1 MADIDIKA
9 LRQLANAGLQLIPL
23 HRWDAASVGKDGKKR
38 EDGKRPADRDW
49 TKKSY
54 IPEEVLARADRGGL
68 NVGVR
73 LTPSMVVLDWDPR
86 NDDGEYD
93 DPALNAFVNF
103 VLEHGINPDDF
114 PQVETGGGGLHIY
127 MAKPADVPVLGSL
140 EGYPGVEFKT
150 VGQQVVAPG
159 SVHPNARPYVLVDPW
174 DLIGDL
180 PEAPESVLDAISRS
194 QVQASSTEG
203 GQYDADR
210 IATMLE
216 GLNPENFRDQAAW
229 FQLMCACHHASAGSA
244 RQEFIEWSTR
254 DPEYQDD
261 AWKIGNRW
269 DSLHA
274 EREGSTVT
282 YKTLHKMLREAG
294 RDDLISSS
302 AADDFA
308 NDEPAMAEELSGDAL
323 PQGPLTAMNE
333 QYWAVLNAGRFRV
346 MWLADDP
353 EEPGRRFW
361 KSLAKPDFEAYLSNR
376 KIEKQTKNKKGEMV
390 SELTPLAK
398 TWLDWGDRRSA
409 EDVVFVPDRET
420 PGCLNLW
427 TGWGVDSGEA
437 GECRLMLEMIRD
449 VLCSG
454 VQEHHDYLM
463 RWMAWKVQNPGEPN
477 EVAVVFKGAK
487 GVGKTTLGE
496 MLAKIF
502 GSHGL
507 VLSSVEQIA
516 GRFSGH
522 LATVCFVFGD
532 EIFWGGNKTHEGTLK
547 KLITDKEVMREAKG
561 VDMVRARNRISLM
574 MATNEKW
581 AVPAS
586 LEGER
591 RFFVLN
597 VSDARK
603 APDSAPADHPNRLYW
618 NALHDEIRQ
627 GGRAAFLRYLMTM
640 ELGRFHPRSAV
651 PETEGMSEQKEHSL
665 DPLQRWLFSATELG
679 VLPGYPSTKDQK
691 QLRRTDWELK
701 QDWSHVEA
709 HDPPRLDP
717 TSVMENVEAHWSKLR
732 SPVPSVRIVWALL
745 EDFGWQTKKS
755 NGIVTW
761 RPPSLEQA
769 RQEWR
774 RRLPGLSVFEAPPEE
789 DEWDS

>member
-1 MADIDIKA
+1 MDIDTKQ
-9 LRQLANAGLQLIPL
+9 LRRLADAGLQLIPL
-23 HRWDAASVGKDGKKR
+23 HSWDAKSTDAKGRKR
-38 EDGKRPADRDW
+38 DDGKRPLDASW
-49 TKKSY
+49 TTRPYDTLKVV
-54 IPEEVLARADRGGL
+54 ERAEHTNS

-73 LTPSMVVLDWDPR
+73 LTAEQVVLDWDPR
-86 NDDGEYD
+86 ADTGEYS
-93 DPALNAFVNF
+93 DPAINAFVEF
-103 VLEHGINPDDF
+103 VLWHGLNPDDF

-127 MAKPADVPVLGSL
+127 MAKPADVAVLGSL
-140 EGYPGVEFKT
+140 ENYPGVEFKT
-150 VGQQVVAPG
+150 KGQQVVAPG
-159 SVHPNARPYVLVDPW
+159 SVHPNGKIYVLVEDFN
-174 DLIGDL
+174 DIGSPDQ
-180 PEAPESVLDAISRS
+180 APKHLLDAIVRTTTSAA
-194 QVQASSTEG
+194 VTEG
-203 GQYDADR
+203 GQYDQEL
-210 IATMLE
+210 IAAMLE
-216 GLNPENFRDQAAW
+216 GLDPGDFGEHDKW
-229 FQLMCACHHASAGSA
+229 LKLMMACHHASAGAA
-244 RQEFIEWSTR
+244 REEFIEWSTK
-254 DPEYQDD
+254 DPVYQDD
-261 AWKIGNRW
+261 AWIIGRRW

-274 EREGSTVT
+274 KRDGATVT
-282 YKTLHKMLREAG
+282 YKSLNKFLCDVG
-294 RDDLISSS
+294 RGDLIPST
-302 AADDFA
+302 AAEDFGDD
-308 NDEPAMAEELSGDAL
+308 DPAMADEPSGGEL
-323 PQGPLTAMNE
+323 PQGPLTGMNE
-333 QYWAVLNAGRFRV
+333 KFWAVLNAGRFRI

-376 KIEKQTKNKKGEMV
+376 KIEKPAKNKKGETV
-390 SELTPLAK
+390 TETTPLAK
-398 TWLDWGDRRSA
+398 AWLDWGHRRQA
-409 EDVVFVPDRET
+409 EDVVFVPDREV
-420 PGCLNLW
+420 PGSLNLW
-427 TGWGVDSGEA
+427 TGWGVDRGES

-454 VQEHHDYLM
+454 VQEHYDYLM

-496 MLAKIF
+496 SLAKIF

-522 LATVCFVFGD
+522 LATVCFLFGD

-547 KLITDKEVMREAKG
+547 KIITDREVMREAKG

-597 VSDARK
+597 VSSERK
-603 APDSAPADHPNRLYW
+603 VPDSAPADHPNRLYW
-618 NALHDEIRQ
+618 NAVHDEIRD
-627 GGRAAFLRYLMTM
+627 GGRAAFLRHLMAM
-640 ELGRFHPRSAV
+640 DLGRFHPRSAV
-651 PETEGMSEQKEHSL
+651 PETEGMSEQKVHSL
-665 DPLQRWLFSATELG
+665 DPLQRWLLSATELG

-701 QDWSHVEA
+701 QDWSQVEA

-732 SPVPSVRIVWALL
+732 SPVPGVLTVKNML
-745 EDFGWQTKKS
+745 EEFGWQSRKS
-755 NGIVTW
+755 NGVVTW
-761 RPPSLEQA
+761 RPPTLEQA

-774 RRLPGLSVFEAPPEE
+774 RRLPGLTVFEAPPED